1 MGSLEAP
8 EDGTPVKIMLDQE
21 GHHRS
26 DIAVLFTSSSLT
38 NSTTNPK
45 VIEHIMKEEFDLAFD
60 QTHPAT

>member
-26 DIAVLFTSSSLT
+26 DIAVLFTSGSL
-38 NSTTNPK
+38 TNPK
-45 VIEHIMKEEFDLAFD
+45 VMEHIMKEEFDLAFY